1 MAEDKL
7 LSLLGVV
14 IDNYINKWDP
24 IGSKFLHTL
33 DTLEYAP
40 STLRKYLNLLEKEG
54 LVYQPYNSSG
64 RIPTVEWLSLY
75 LNDYIEQKPE
85 ELIDKLAFDVNFAR
99 HGLRY
104 IVETLG
110 KVVDGAVVG
119 FLKND
124 EYYFL
129 GINNLLQNAQLTDI
143 DTTKYIVQ
151 YIEDKKIVSVLGSQ
165 LLKNDK
171 VYYTFINTD
180 EYVISALYAKISVNG
195 YDGVITILGPTRT
208 NYKKNLTMLQKFL
221 ATLNESSS

>member
-1 MAEDKL
+1 MD
-7 LSLLGVV
+7 
-14 IDNYINKWDP
+14 
-24 IGSKFLHTL
+24 
-33 DTLEYAP
+33 YAP

-64 RIPTVEWLSLY
+64 RIPTVQGLSLY
-75 LNDYIEQKPE
+75 LDEHMDDKPE
-85 ELIDKLAFDVNFAR
+85 EMIGELAFDVNYAR
-99 HGLRY
+99 QGLRY

-151 YIEDKKIVSVLGSQ
+151 YIEDKKLVSALDGKLIKKGQ
-165 LLKNDK
+165 
-171 VYYTFINTD
+171 VYYTFIQAD
-180 EYVISALYAKISVNG
+180 SHVIATIYAKINVNG
-195 YDGVITILGPTRT
+195 YDGVVAI
-208 NYKKNLTMLQKFL
+208 M
-221 ATLNESSS
+221 

>member
-7 LSLLGVV
+7 LNLLGIV

-24 IGSKFLHTL
+24 IWSKFLHTL
-33 DTLEYAP
+33 ETLEYAP

-64 RIPTVEWLSLY
+64 RIPTVQGLSLY
-75 LNDYIEQKPE
+75 LEEQMENKPE
-85 ELIDKLAFDVNFAR
+85 ETIGELAFDVNYAR

-129 GINNLLQNAQLTDI
+129 GINNLLQNAQLTDM

-151 YIEDKKIVSVLGSQ
+151 YIEDKRIVSVLDSQ
-165 LLKNDK
+165 LLKKEK
-171 VYYTFINTD
+171 VYYTFIQAED
-180 EYVISALYAKISVNG
+180 HVIATIYAKITVNG
-195 YDGVITILGPTRT
+195 YDGIISIMWPTRT
-208 NYKKNLTMLQKFL
+208 NYKKNLSMLQKFL
-221 ATLNESSS
+221 AKFNMMNT

>member
-14 IDNYINKWDP
+14 IDNYINKGEP
-24 IGSKFLHTL
+24 VGSKFLHTL

-64 RIPTVEWLSLY
+64 RIPTVQGLSLY
-75 LNDYIEQKPE
+75 LDEHMEDNPE
-85 ELIDKLAFDVNFAR
+85 TIIGELAFDVNYAR
-99 HGLRY
+99 QGLRY

-151 YIEDKKIVSVLGSQ
+151 YIEDKKLVGALDSK
-165 LLKNDK
+165 LLKK
-171 VYYTFINTD
+171 GQVYYTFIQSD
-180 EYVISALYAKISVNG
+180 DHIISAIYAKINVNG
-195 YDGVITILGPTRT
+195 YDGVISILGPIRT
-208 NYKKNLTMLQKFL
+208 NYKKNLAVLQKFL
-221 ATLNESSS
+221 NKFNTMNS

>member
-7 LSLLGVV
+7 LNLLGVV
-14 IDNYINKWDP
+14 IDNYINKGDP

-64 RIPTVEWLSLY
+64 RIPTVQGLSLY
-75 LNDYIEQKPE
+75 LEDHMGDNAE
-85 ELIDKLAFDVNFAR
+85 EVIGELAFDVNYAR
-99 HGLRY
+99 QGLRY

-129 GINNLLQNAQLTDI
+129 GINNLLQNAQLTDM

-151 YIEDKKIVSVLGSQ
+151 YIEDKKLVSALDSK
-165 LLKNDK
+165 LLKKDK
-171 VYYTFINTD
+171 VYYTFIESE
-180 EYVISALYAKISVNG
+180 EYIISTIYAKINVNG
-195 YDGVITILGPTRT
+195 YDGVVAILWPTRT
-208 NYKKNLTMLQKFL
+208 NYKQNLAVLKKFL
-221 ATLNESSS
+221 AKFNAMNG

>member
-14 IDNYINKWDP
+14 IDNYINKGDP

-64 RIPTVEWLSLY
+64 RIPTIEGLSLY
-75 LNDYIEQKPE
+75 LNDYIDQNPE
-85 ELIDKLAFDVNFAR
+85 ALLGELAFDVSFAR
-99 HGLRY
+99 QGLRY

-129 GINNLLQNAQLTDI
+129 GINNLLQSAQLTDI

-165 LLKNDK
+165 LLKKDK
-171 VYYTFINTD
+171 VYYTFINA
-180 EYVISALYAKISVNG
+180 ENYIISALYAKISVNG

-221 ATLNESSS
+221 RTLNANNS

>member
-1 MAEDKL
+1 MSEDKL

-33 DTLEYAP
+33 ETLEYAP

-54 LVYQPYNSSG
+54 LVYQPYNSSW
-64 RIPTVEWLSLY
+64 RIPTVQWLTLY
-75 LNDYIEQKPE
+75 LDEFMDKDAE
-85 ELIDKLAFDVNFAR
+85 ETIGELAFDVNYAR

-110 KVVDGAVVG
+110 KVTDGAVVG

-129 GINNLLQNAQLTDI
+129 GINNLLQNAQLTDM

-151 YIEDKKIVSVLGSQ
+151 YIEDKKIVLALDSQ
-165 LLKNDK
+165 LLKKDK
-171 VYYTFINTD
+171 VYYTFIQSD
-180 EYVISALYAKISVNG
+180 EHVISVIYAKITVNG
-195 YDGVITILGPTRT
+195 YDGVISILGPTRT
-208 NYKKNLTMLQKFL
+208 NYKKNLDVLRKFL
-221 ATLNESSS
+221 NKYNMMNS

>member
-7 LSLLGVV
+7 LSLLGIV
-14 IDNYINKWDP
+14 IDNYINKGDP

-33 DTLEYAP
+33 ETLEYAP

-64 RIPTVEWLSLY
+64 RIPTVQWLSLY
-75 LNDYIEQKPE
+75 LE
-85 ELIDKLAFDVNFAR
+85 EHMDDKTEEIIGELAFDVNYAR
-99 HGLRY
+99 QWLRY

-110 KVVDGAVVG
+110 KVVDGAVVW

-129 GINNLLQNAQLTDI
+129 WINNLLQNAQLADM

-151 YIEDKKIVSVLGSQ
+151 YIEDKKLVSVLDSK
-165 LLKNDK
+165 LLKKDK
-171 VYYTFINTD
+171 VYYTFIQSD
-180 EYVISALYAKISVNG
+180 EYVISSIYAKINVNG
-195 YDGVITILGPTRT
+195 YDGVVAILGPTRT
-208 NYKKNLTMLQKFL
+208 NYKKNLAVLQKFL
-221 ATLNESSS
+221 NKFNSMNN

>member
-1 MAEDKL
+1 MSEDKL

-33 DTLEYAP
+33 ETLEYAP

-64 RIPTVEWLSLY
+64 RIPTVQGLTLY
-75 LNDYIEQKPE
+75 LDEYMDHTPE
-85 ELIDKLAFDVNFAR
+85 EVIGELAFDVNYAR
-99 HGLRY
+99 QGLRY

-129 GINNLLQNAQLTDI
+129 GINNLLQNTQLTDM

-151 YIEDKKIVSVLGSQ
+151 YIEDKKIVLALDSK
-165 LLKNDK
+165 LLKKDK
-171 VYYTFINTD
+171 VYYTFIQSD
-180 EYVISALYAKISVNG
+180 EHIISAIYARINVNG
-195 YDGVITILGPTRT
+195 YDGIISILGPTRT
-208 NYKKNLTMLQKFL
+208 NYKKNLSVIRKFL
-221 ATLNESSS
+221 TRYNTMNS